1 MCMSKC
7 AVSNIF
13 RRKFCFLLQA
23 EDFFFGV
30 LDNMHPSGPAITK
43 YARVHQSEVLRLM
56 TCVRTLLPTLYHPQ
70 LRKEDGDSRLS
81 LVPVERQTEI
91 ITAVSAGIF
100 NLKRYL
106 AIREVLFY
114 YLLLNF
120 MSSVF

>member
-1 MCMSKC
+1 MRK
-7 AVSNIF
+7 IF
-13 RRKFCFLLQA
+13 RRNSAFLQA

-30 LDNMHPSGPAITK
+30 LDNMNPAGPAITK

-106 AIREVLFY
+106 AIREVLYY
-114 YLLLNF
+114 YLLFYF
-120 MSSVF
+120 MSSMHY